1 MMKEDKEKSTENKA
15 SEDKPVEDQPQ
26 AQKPSEAGES
36 DGKKSQ
42 ESTED
47 KLKEVSAKLM
57 SDVSSVWGQAL
68 GKAFE
73 SLKISY
79 HDLQQI

>member
-1 MMKEDKEKSTENKA
+1 MMKEEDKEKSTENKA
-15 SEDKPVEDQPQ
+15 SEDQPQ

-57 SDVSSVWGQAL
+57 SDVSSVWGRA
-68 GKAFE
+68 
-73 SLKISY
+73 
-79 HDLQQI
+79 

>member
-1 MMKEDKEKSTENKA
+1 MMKEEDKEKSTENKA
-15 SEDKPVEDQPQ
+15 SEDQPQ